1 MNQKKLVE
9 IPKQVAFII
18 ERLQSHGYEAYAV
31 GGCVRDMLLGREP
44 NDWDITTSAK
54 PEQVK
59 AIFKR
64 TVDTGIQHG
73 TVTVLED
80 SIGFEVTTYR
90 IDGEYEDG
98 RHPKEVQFTQN
109 LVEDLKRRDFTINAM
124 AYSPQTGIVDV
135 FQGQE
140 DLAQG
145 IVRCVG
151 SARERFT
158 EDALRIMRAVRFAAQ
173 LGFEIEE
180 ETLAAVKELAPS
192 LKRISAER
200 IQVELTKLLLSPHP
214 EEFRTLFETGITA
227 VILPE
232 FDEAYDCDQTNQYHC
247 YTVGEHTLRVM
258 EYTPADLC
266 LRLAG
271 VLHDLG
277 KPAAKKVDENGKPH
291 FKGHDLIGEKM
302 AGKILKRLKFDNHTL
317 ERVCR
322 LVRFHDYRMEE
333 TEKAVRHAINKVGED
348 LFLDLMMI
356 EEADSA
362 GKRMELFQG
371 SKDHLD
377 VLRKIFQDIQEKQ
390 QCVSLKTLAVSGKD
404 LIAEG
409 HKPGKELGLLL
420 NALLEHVLDVPEDN
434 EKETLLKLSREIV
447 LSQ

>member
-1 MNQKKLVE
+1 MDNTYSVQ
-9 IPKQVAFII
+9 IPRQVAFII
-18 ERLQSHGYEAYAV
+18 DRLQSHGYEAYAV
-31 GGCVRDMLLGREP
+31 GGCVRDMILGREP

-54 PEQVK
+54 PEEVK

-98 RHPKEVQFTQN
+98 RHPKEVQFTKN

-140 DLAQG
+140 DLKAG

-151 SARERFT
+151 RAQDRFT

-180 ETLAAVKELAPS
+180 KTLEAVKELAPT

-200 IQVELTKLLLSPHP
+200 IQVELSKLLVSPHP
-214 EEFRTLFETGITA
+214 EMFRVLYETGITA

-232 FDEAYDCDQTNQYHC
+232 FDEAFDCDQTNKYHC

-258 EYTPADLC
+258 EYTPAELTM
-266 LRLAG
+266 RLTG
-271 VLHDLG
+271 ILHDLG
-277 KPAAKKVDENGKPH
+277 KPAAKTIDDQGNPH
-291 FKGHDLIGEKM
+291 FKGHEEIGAKM
-302 AGKILKRLKFDNHTL
+302 ASKILKRLKYDNHTL
-317 ERVCR
+317 DRVCR
-322 LVRFHDYRMEE
+322 LVRHHDYRMEA
-333 TEKAVRHAINKVGED
+333 TEHAVRHALNKVGED
-348 LFLDLMMI
+348 LFMDLMMI
-356 EEADSA
+356 EEADAA
-362 GKRMELFQG
+362 GKRPELFEEAKAHQN
-371 SKDHLD
+371 D
-377 VLRKIFQDIQEKQ
+377 LRAVFQDILKKQ

-404 LIAEG
+404 LIADG
-409 HKPGKELGLLL
+409 RKPGKELGVIL
-420 NALLEHVLDVPEDN
+420 NTLLEHVLDVPEDN
-434 EKETLLKLSREIV
+434 EKEILLKLSREM
-447 LSQ
+447 

>member
-1 MNQKKLVE
+1 MDNTYSVQ
-9 IPKQVAFII
+9 IPRQVAFII
-18 ERLQSHGYEAYAV
+18 DRLQSHGYEAYAV
-31 GGCVRDMLLGREP
+31 GGCVRDMILGREP

-54 PEQVK
+54 PEEVK

-98 RHPKEVQFTQN
+98 RHPKEVQFTKN

-140 DLAQG
+140 DLKAG

-151 SARERFT
+151 RAQDRFT

-180 ETLAAVKELAPS
+180 KTLEAVKELAPT

-200 IQVELTKLLLSPHP
+200 IQVELSKLLVSPHP
-214 EEFRTLFETGITA
+214 EMFRVLYETGITA

-232 FDEAYDCDQTNQYHC
+232 FDEAFDCDQTNKYHC

-258 EYTPADLC
+258 EYTPAELTM
-266 LRLAG
+266 RLTG
-271 VLHDLG
+271 ILHDLG
-277 KPAAKKVDENGKPH
+277 KPAAKTIDDQGNPH
-291 FKGHDLIGEKM
+291 FKGHEEIGAKM
-302 AGKILKRLKFDNHTL
+302 ASKILKRLKYDNHTL
-317 ERVCR
+317 DRVCR
-322 LVRFHDYRMEE
+322 LVRHHDYRMEA
-333 TEKAVRHAINKVGED
+333 TEHAVRHALNKVGED
-348 LFLDLMMI
+348 LFMDLMMI
-356 EEADSA
+356 EEADAA
-362 GKRMELFQG
+362 GKRPELFEEAKAHQN
-371 SKDHLD
+371 D
-377 VLRKIFQDIQEKQ
+377 LRAVFQDILKKQ

-404 LIAEG
+404 LIADG
-409 HKPGKELGLLL
+409 RKPGKELGVIL
-420 NALLEHVLDVPEDN
+420 NTLLEHVLDAPEDN
-434 EKETLLKLSREIV
+434 EKEILLKLSREM
-447 LSQ
+447 

>member
-1 MNQKKLVE
+1 MDNTYSVQ
-9 IPKQVAFII
+9 IPRQVAFII
-18 ERLQSHGYEAYAV
+18 DRLQSHGYEAYAV
-31 GGCVRDMLLGREP
+31 GGCVRDMILGREP

-54 PEQVK
+54 PEEVK

-98 RHPKEVQFTQN
+98 RHPKEVQFTKN

-140 DLAQG
+140 DLKAG

-151 SARERFT
+151 RAQDRFT

-180 ETLAAVKELAPS
+180 KTLEAVKELAPT

-200 IQVELTKLLLSPHP
+200 IQVELSKLLVSPHP
-214 EEFRTLFETGITA
+214 EMFRVLYETGITA

-232 FDEAYDCDQTNQYHC
+232 FDEAFDCDQTNKYHC

-258 EYTPADLC
+258 EYTPAELTM
-266 LRLAG
+266 RLTG
-271 VLHDLG
+271 ILHDLG
-277 KPAAKKVDENGKPH
+277 KPAAKTIDNQGNPH
-291 FKGHDLIGEKM
+291 FKGHEEIGAKM
-302 AGKILKRLKFDNHTL
+302 ASKILKRLKYDNHTL
-317 ERVCR
+317 DRVCR
-322 LVRFHDYRMEE
+322 LVRHHDYRMEA
-333 TEKAVRHAINKVGED
+333 TEHAVRHALNKVGED
-348 LFLDLMMI
+348 LFMDLMMI
-356 EEADSA
+356 EEADAA
-362 GKRMELFQG
+362 GKRPELFEEAKAHQN
-371 SKDHLD
+371 D
-377 VLRKIFQDIQEKQ
+377 LRAVFQDILKKQ

-404 LIAEG
+404 LIADG
-409 HKPGKELGLLL
+409 RKPGKELGVIL
-420 NALLEHVLDVPEDN
+420 NTLLEHVLDVPEDN
-434 EKETLLKLSREIV
+434 EKEILLKLSREM
-447 LSQ
+447 